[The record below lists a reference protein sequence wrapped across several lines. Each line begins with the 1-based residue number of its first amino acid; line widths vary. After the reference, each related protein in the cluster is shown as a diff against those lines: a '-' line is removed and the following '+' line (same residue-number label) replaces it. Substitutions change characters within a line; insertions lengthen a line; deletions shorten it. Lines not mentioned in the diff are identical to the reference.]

1 VKHLL
6 VALII
11 TGMAGFVDQGT
22 FATFSAS
29 TANGASFSTGTLVLS
44 NRKNNATA
52 CMSTNAGSTD
62 VNASDCDVLINV
74 LASDGGT
81 SNARVTITN
90 EGSVDADS
98 LQLRWADGPTPCT
111 TVDEP
116 SEQYHGTGDLCGVM
130 RLQIQEYPTAATQT
144 GNDRGLDPVSG
155 LSSYCWFGKNAGT
168 DTCGYDNTQH
178 MGAFSLFD
186 GVGGNVIDMGPI
198 ASGQTRWFRI
208 YLNVPAGKLTN
219 AMQGRRVD
227 FGFTWTAVQA

>member
-1 VKHLL
+1 MKHLL

-22 FATFSAS
+22 FATFSAA

-62 VNASDCDVLINV
+62 VNATDCDVLINV
-74 LASDGGT
+74 VASDGGT
-81 SNARVTITN
+81 SNARVTIVN
-90 EGSVDADS
+90 EGSVDSSS
-98 LQLRWADGPTPCT
+98 LQLRWADGPVPCT

-116 SEQYHGTGDLCGVM
+116 TEQYHGTGDLCGIM
-130 RLQIQEYPTAATQT
+130 RLQVQEYPTLATQT
-144 GNDRGLDPVSG
+144 GNTRGLDPISG
-155 LSSYCWFGKNAGT
+155 LSSHCWFGGGAGT
-168 DTCGYDNTQH
+168 DTCSYNNNQD
-178 MGAFSLFD
+178 MAAFSAYD

-198 ASGQTRWFRI
+198 AAGATRWYRI
-208 YLNVPAGKLTN
+208 YLSVSAGQLTN

-227 FGFTWTAVQA
+227 FGFTWTAEQ